1 MGFRTVVL
9 LKMKDT
15 RACSML
21 KGMIK
26 SRESL
31 VVKKRGIARQSLEKR
46 EGGGVLN
53 TRGGARGS
61 HLS

>member
-1 MGFRTVVL
+1 
-9 LKMKDT
+9 
-15 RACSML
+15 ML

-31 VVKKRGIARQSLEKR
+31 VVKKRGIKKKKKKKRGIARQSLEKR